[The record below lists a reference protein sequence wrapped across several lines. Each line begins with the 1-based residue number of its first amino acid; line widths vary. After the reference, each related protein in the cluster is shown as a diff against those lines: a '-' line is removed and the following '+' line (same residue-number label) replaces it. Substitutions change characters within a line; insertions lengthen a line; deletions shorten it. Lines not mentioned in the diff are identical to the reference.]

1 MAMKKMMWS
10 GVGLTAA
17 FMAGFAAHGVVPG
30 ESVASAQAASRVFE
44 LRTYTA
50 GEGKLDLLHAR
61 FKNHTVR
68 IFQRHGMTSV
78 WYGKPMDAPLSQNTL
93 VYMLAHP
100 SREAAKKSWD
110 AFRADT
116 EWAAVAKESGV
127 GAVKVESVFLEP
139 TDYSP
144 MK

>member
-1 MAMKKMMWS
+1 MKKMMWS
-10 GVGLTAA
+10 CVGLAAA
-17 FMAGFAAHGVVPG
+17 FMAGFAACGVAPG
-30 ESVASAQAASRVFE
+30 EAVANAQAASRVFE
-44 LRTYTA
+44 LRTYTP

-61 FKNHTVR
+61 FRNHTLR
-68 IFQRHGMTSV
+68 IFQRHGMTNV
-78 WYGKPMDAPLSQNTL
+78 WYGKPMDAPLSQTTL
-93 VYMLAHP
+93 VYMLAHQ
-100 SREAAKKSWD
+100 SREAAKRSWD

-127 GAVKVESVFLEP
+127 GPVKVESVFLEP

>member
-1 MAMKKMMWS
+1 MMKTMW
-10 GVGLTAA
+10 GCVALAAA
-17 FMAGFAAHGVVPG
+17 FAAGFAARGVMPG
-30 ESVASAQAASRVFE
+30 ESVAHAQAARVFE

-61 FKNHTVR
+61 FRNHTLKM
-68 IFQRHGMTSV
+68 FQKHGMTNV
-78 WYGKPMDAPLSQNTL
+78 WYGKTLDAPLSQSTMI
-93 VYMLAHP
+93 YMLAHQ

-110 AFRADT
+110 AFRADA
-116 EWAAVAKESGV
+116 EWAAIAKESGV

-144 MK
+144 LK

>member
-1 MAMKKMMWS
+1 MNKMTWS
-10 GVGLTAA
+10 VVGLAAA
-17 FMAGFAAHGVVPG
+17 FMAGFAARGVAPG
-30 ESVASAQAASRVFE
+30 EAVANAQAASRVFE
-44 LRTYTA
+44 LRTYTPA
-50 GEGKLDLLHAR
+50 EGKLDLLHAR
-61 FKNHTVR
+61 FRNHTVR
-68 IFQRHGMTSV
+68 IFQRHGMTNV
-78 WYGKPMDAPLSQNTL
+78 WYGKPMDAPLSQTTL
-93 VYMLAHP
+93 VYMLAHQ